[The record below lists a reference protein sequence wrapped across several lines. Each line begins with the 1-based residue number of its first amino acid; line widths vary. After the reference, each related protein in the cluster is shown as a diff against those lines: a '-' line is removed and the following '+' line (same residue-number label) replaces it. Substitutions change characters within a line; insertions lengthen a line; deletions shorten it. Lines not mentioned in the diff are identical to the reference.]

1 MSGKEVA
8 NSVDTVDGEEIVD
21 NRRYQKCSYTQKR
34 RLTVNAAVTIGTRT
48 CDRLWKLIVLKS
60 QVLGEVPSETN
71 HNQYTISISL

>member
-1 MSGKEVA
+1 MSGKEAA

-34 RLTVNAAVTIGTRT
+34 RLTVNAAVTIGNRT
-48 CDRLWKLIVLKS
+48 CDRLWKLTVLKS

-71 HNQYTISISL
+71 HNQYTIAFSL